1 MLASAD
7 EINAKFE
14 AMPMTFAQVWT
25 IAKNIA
31 LEAFT
36 PVIQAIGS
44 GAQWIYDNWST
55 IAPIFWGL
63 ASAALA
69 YAVALGIQTAATWI
83 ADGAAKAFF
92 TTLLTNPLFWIA
104 LAVGVVVA
112 ALYRMIQAVGG
123 VKTLGKSA
131 KRPLWSPGRP

>member
-1 MLASAD
+1 MNSVFEQAPTIIQTIADYLDVPIGKIRDMAADGQITSTIVKNAMLASAD

-44 GAQWIYDNWST
+44 GAQWIYDSWST

-83 ADGAAKAFF
+83 ADGARRLSLRRF
-92 TTLLTNPLFWIA
+92 
-104 LAVGVVVA
+104 
-112 ALYRMIQAVGG
+112 
-123 VKTLGKSA
+123 
-131 KRPLWSPGRP
+131 

>member
-1 MLASAD
+1 MAADGQITSTIVKNAMLASAD

-69 YAVALGIQTAATWI
+69 YAVALGIQTARNL
-83 ADGAAKAFF
+83 D
-92 TTLLTNPLFWIA
+92 
-104 LAVGVVVA
+104 
-112 ALYRMIQAVGG
+112 R
-123 VKTLGKSA
+123 
-131 KRPLWSPGRP
+131 